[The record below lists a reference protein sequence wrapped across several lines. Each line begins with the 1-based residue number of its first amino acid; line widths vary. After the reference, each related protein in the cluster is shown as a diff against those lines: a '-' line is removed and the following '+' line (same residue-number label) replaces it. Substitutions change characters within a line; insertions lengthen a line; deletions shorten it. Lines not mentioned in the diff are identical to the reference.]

1 MRALATALQHNS
13 TLTTLDLQNNS
24 ISDSGA
30 SAFATALSSMC
41 NGLVVAL
48 ELLVLTNSCT
58 PFPVESVGTDRAQDL
73 ILWVCNCLRSRPS
86 EAGSLPALSPVWSPR
101 GFQQRD
107 LKRFVDLNQ
116 NKFPPVLLS
125 FIRIPISP
133 CTWPCAPPPLL
144 YLISH
149 LSTLHAT
156 RMTPTLHSSPT
167 HP

>member
-1 MRALATALQHNS
+1 LATALQHNS
-13 TLTTLDLQNNS
+13 TLTTLDLYNNS
-24 ISDSGA
+24 IGDSGA
-30 SAFATALSSMC
+30 SGLATALSSMC

-86 EAGSLPALSPVWSPR
+86 EAGSLPALNPVWSPR